1 MNLAQVAVEDDAART
16 HVIFYTG
23 VSMQGEIAVGKVIT
37 YAAAYLAPF
46 VFIYAGNHQEV
57 GNIHLVNEILA
68 FLQLLFHQC
77 ETFGIDGVR
86 LVQVDAARHAADQE
100 VGMRVLSA
108 EDGMYFDNL
117 FLPFQC
123 FEVMDGGNQVL
134 FRCQFVGRVPPIPVG
149 EDAQLTAGDEL
160 LELVLHFGEIAFR
173 VFGPRRQ
180 LLGEEGSRF
189 RVCLEAGDN
198 VDPVE
203 GMQLVEMHRM
213 VVHVEHRF
221 HDVAHHFGIGRNT
234 DAERI
239 LDGANRAKR
248 VDGGTHAANTAY
260 EHPGIAR
267 VAVAYYVFDSA
278 YHRTGTVCIFD
289 FAIFD
294 GCLYPE
300 MTFDTGNR
308 VYNDSFRHGV
318 ANLVRW

>member
-1 MNLAQVAVEDDAART
+1 
-16 HVIFYTG
+16 
-23 VSMQGEIAVGKVIT
+23 
-37 YAAAYLAPF
+37 
-46 VFIYAGNHQEV
+46 
-57 GNIHLVNEILA
+57 
-68 FLQLLFHQC
+68 
-77 ETFGIDGVR
+77 
-86 LVQVDAARHAADQE
+86 
-100 VGMRVLSA
+100 MRVLSA

-134 FRCQFVGRVPPIPVG
+134 LRCQFVGRVPPIPVG

-160 LELVLHFGEIAFR
+160 LELVLHFCEIAFR

-180 LLGEEGSRF
+180 LLGEEGGLF
-189 RVCLEAGDN
+189 RVCLEAGNN

-239 LDGANRAKR
+239 LNGANRAKR

-267 VAVAYYVFDSA
+267 VAVAYYVFDST
-278 YHRTGTVCIFD
+278 YHRTGTVCIFY

>member
-1 MNLAQVAVEDDAART
+1 
-16 HVIFYTG
+16 
-23 VSMQGEIAVGKVIT
+23 MQGKIAVRKVIA
-37 YAAAYLAPF
+37 YATAYLAPF
-46 VFIYAGNHQEV
+46 VFIYTGNHQEI
-57 GNIHLVNEILA
+57 GDIHLVDEILA

-86 LVQVDAARHAADQE
+86 LVQVDAARHTADQE

-134 FRCQFVGRVPPIPVG
+134 LRRQFVGRVPPIPVG

-203 GMQLVEMHRM
+203 GM
-213 VVHVEHRF
+213 
-221 HDVAHHFGIGRNT
+221 
-234 DAERI
+234 
-239 LDGANRAKR
+239 
-248 VDGGTHAANTAY
+248 
-260 EHPGIAR
+260 
-267 VAVAYYVFDSA
+267 
-278 YHRTGTVCIFD
+278 
-289 FAIFD
+289 
-294 GCLYPE
+294 
-300 MTFDTGNR
+300 
-308 VYNDSFRHGV
+308 
-318 ANLVRW
+318 